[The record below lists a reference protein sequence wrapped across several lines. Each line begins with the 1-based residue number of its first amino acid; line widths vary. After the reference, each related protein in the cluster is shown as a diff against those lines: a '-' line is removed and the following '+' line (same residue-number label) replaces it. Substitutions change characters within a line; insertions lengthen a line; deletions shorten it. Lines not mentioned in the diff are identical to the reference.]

1 MLASAQMVT
10 ALLSREG
17 YMVDVATSGQEA
29 IEKTSVW
36 QYDVVVQDLWCP
48 RSPAT
53 VYWMS
58 STPRR
63 VSATTPRRMDAAIT
77 PNVYALLHKPFDI
90 EELVK
95 TVRGMRCR
103 VVGAKFATPEDVNER
118 CKCGHAQSRHE
129 LGSGR
134 CGYAGGGVLREASG
148 PCTCQAFRPVTKRV
162 VTKGRRI

>member
-77 PNVYALLHKPFDI
+77 PNV
-90 EELVK
+90 
-95 TVRGMRCR
+95 
-103 VVGAKFATPEDVNER
+103 
-118 CKCGHAQSRHE
+118 
-129 LGSGR
+129 
-134 CGYAGGGVLREASG
+134 
-148 PCTCQAFRPVTKRV
+148 
-162 VTKGRRI
+162 

>member
-29 IEKTSVW
+29 IEKTSVR
-36 QYDVVVQDLWCP
+36 QYDVVVLDLRCP

-63 VSATTPRRMDAAIT
+63 PA
-77 PNVYALLHKPFDI
+77 
-90 EELVK
+90 
-95 TVRGMRCR
+95 
-103 VVGAKFATPEDVNER
+103 
-118 CKCGHAQSRHE
+118 
-129 LGSGR
+129 
-134 CGYAGGGVLREASG
+134 
-148 PCTCQAFRPVTKRV
+148 
-162 VTKGRRI
+162 